1 MPASSIRM
9 LSMSDLRGSQWVAAD
24 IVTRPMQSKVFAD
37 QTTPHRATYLP
48 PRPRSTEDAHQ
59 ARIQDHFTTRPN
71 THMEQSDIEASTNF
85 SKVSPLPI
93 SGAGSGEDCLVFT
106 LRTGV
111 EVCSS
116 PSTSIWK
123 FGTEPSHPQNA
134 WIIMAWHRDTQV
146 SRTWSSNLRPC
157 THRSEGSD
165 SRLAIRAILSTAGP
179 RLSPS
184 SPIIT
189 GGYYVTYVE
198 YRGAKNNTIH
208 DVIHSLRRLGAP
220 IYDFDPETYHATKK
234 SQEGSIDRSWPT
246 AFFSTPK

>member
-24 IVTRPMQSKVFAD
+24 IVTRPMQSK
-37 QTTPHRATYLP
+37 
-48 PRPRSTEDAHQ
+48 
-59 ARIQDHFTTRPN
+59 
-71 THMEQSDIEASTNF
+71 SDIEASTNF

-111 EVCSS
+111 EC
-116 PSTSIWK
+116 
-123 FGTEPSHPQNA
+123 Q
-134 WIIMAWHRDTQV
+134 
-146 SRTWSSNLRPC
+146 
-157 THRSEGSD
+157 
-165 SRLAIRAILSTAGP
+165 
-179 RLSPS
+179 
-184 SPIIT
+184 IT